1 MAGSRRRAGPTLA
14 LALLLAASAGCA
26 LLRPDPARVAPL
38 VADAGRLVLVGF
50 HGTAAEANA
59 DVDRLVCQARV
70 AGVVLFA
77 RNIVDR
83 GQVRRLTDGLQASA
97 RACGRGPVLVAVDA
111 EGGAV
116 MRLGPAAGY
125 TPTLSAA
132 ELGAG
137 GDFALTELEARRIGA
152 MLREAGIGWNLAPV
166 VDVGYNPANPVIVGV
181 GRAFSANPMLVTAHA
196 RAFIRGMR
204 AEGIL
209 TAVKHFPGHGSS
221 LADSHHG
228 FVDVTWTANP
238 DLELAPYRALI
249 AEGLVDAV
257 MTAHVFNRFLD
268 VWYPATLSPATIEGL
283 LRRDL
288 GWRGLVVS
296 DDLRMAAIE
305 RHWGLEAAAVLALR
319 AGVDLLL
326 VADDRLPDGGSA
338 AALVIGAV
346 RRALADG
353 RLAPER
359 VAEALERVRALA
371 ARVATR

>member
-1 MAGSRRRAGPTLA
+1 VAASGRAA
-14 LALLLAASAGCA
+14 RAALLVALTAGCA
-26 LLRPDPARVAPL
+26 LLRPDPARIAPL
-38 VADAGRLVLVGF
+38 AAEAGRLVLVGF
-50 HGTAAEANA
+50 HGTTVEDNR
-59 DVDRLVCQARV
+59 DLHHLLCEARV
-70 AGVVLFA
+70 AGVVLFG
-77 RNIVDR
+77 RNVVDR
-83 GQVRRLTDGLQASA
+83 AQVARLTRDLQASA

-132 ELGAG
+132 ELGGG
-137 GDFALTELEARRIGA
+137 GDLALTELEARRIGA

-181 GRAFSANPMLVTAHA
+181 GRAFGANPVLVTNHA

-221 LADSHHG
+221 FADSHHG
-228 FVDVTWTANP
+228 FADVTWTASP
-238 DLELAPYRALI
+238 DIELAPYRALI

-268 VWYPATLSPATIEGL
+268 VWYPATLSPATINGL

-288 GWRGLVVS
+288 GWKGLVVS
-296 DDLRMAAIE
+296 DDLRMGAIE
-305 RHWGLEAAAVLALR
+305 RHYGLEAASVLALA

-338 AALVIGAV
+338 TALVLDAV
-346 RRALADG
+346 RRALAAG
-353 RLAPER
+353 RLPPER
-359 VAEALERVRALA
+359 VAEALDRVRAFQ
-371 ARVATR
+371 ARARPAT

>member
-1 MAGSRRRAGPTLA
+1 VRASPGRAA
-14 LALLLAASAGCA
+14 LAALLVAATAGCA
-26 LLRPDPARVAPL
+26 LFRPDPARIAPL
-38 VADAGRLVLVGF
+38 VHDAGRLVLAGF
-50 HGTAAEANA
+50 HGTAVA
-59 DVDRLVCQARV
+59 DHPDVHQLVCEAQV
-70 AGVVLFA
+70 AGLVLFG

-83 GQVRRLTDGLQASA
+83 DQVARLTRDLQASA
-97 RACGRGPVLVAVDA
+97 QACGREPLLIAVDA
-111 EGGAV
+111 EGGQV

-132 ELGAG
+132 ELGGG
-137 GDFALTELEARRIGA
+137 GDFTVTELEARRIGA

-181 GRAFSANPMLVTAHA
+181 GRAFGANPVLVTNHA

-209 TAVKHFPGHGSS
+209 TAIKHFPGHGSS
-221 LADSHHG
+221 FADSHYG
-228 FVDVTWTANP
+228 FADVTWTASP
-238 DLELAPYRALI
+238 DIELAPYRALI

-257 MTAHVFNRFLD
+257 MTAHVFNRLLD

-288 GWRGLVVS
+288 GWKGPVVS
-296 DDLRMAAIE
+296 DDLRMGAIV
-305 RHWGLEAAAVLALR
+305 RHYGLADAAVLALR

-338 AALVIGAV
+338 TALVLDAV
-346 RRALADG
+346 RRALAAG

-359 VAEALERVRALA
+359 VAEALDRVRALE
-371 ARVATR
+371 ARARPGPPA